1 MRLPDFVIGGAPRCG
16 TTWLAAALDRHP
28 SLYMAKP
35 AKPEP
40 KFFLVDALYARG
52 LEYYA
57 RTWFADVPAG
67 RLAGEKSTD
76 YLESAAAA
84 ERIARD
90 LPDTRLIFML
100 REPVERAYSNYR
112 WTRMNGLEHEDFE
125 TALRLEDDREQTL
138 PEPLRFARPY
148 SYYSRGV
155 YADLLQRYFD
165 RIDRRRILVA
175 KFEDIAERPSELLTQ
190 VHTFL
195 GVVPRPGD
203 ADNLGVVNPS
213 ERRDEDAIPPHVRA
227 HLRDRYRE
235 PNQRL
240 RTLLGPGFELW
251 D

>member
-1 MRLPDFVIGGAPRCG
+1 
-16 TTWLAAALDRHP
+16 
-28 SLYMAKP
+28 MARP
-35 AKPEP
+35 VTPEP
-40 KFFLVDALYARG
+40 KFFLVDRLYEKG
-52 LEYYA
+52 LTYYSE
-57 RTWFADVPAG
+57 TWFAGAG
-67 RLAGEKSTD
+67 PGQKAGEKSTD

-84 ERIARD
+84 DRIASD

-112 WTRMNGLEHEDFE
+112 WTRMNGLEREDFE
-125 TALRLEDDREQTL
+125 TALRLEDDRERTL
-138 PEPLRFARPY
+138 PEALRFARPY

-165 RIDRRRILVA
+165 RIDRRRILVS

-190 VHTFL
+190 VHAFL

-227 HLRDRYRE
+227 QLRARYQE

-240 RTLLGPGFELW
+240 RALLGPGFELW

>member
-16 TTWLAAALDRHP
+16 TTWLASALDQHP

-35 AKPEP
+35 ARPEP

-57 RTWFADVPAG
+57 HTWFANVPAG

-76 YLESAAAA
+76 YLESSQAA

-90 LPDTRLIFML
+90 LPDTHLIFML

-112 WTRMNGLEHEDFE
+112 WTRMNGLEREDFE
-125 TALRLEDDREQTL
+125 TALRLEEDRERTL
-138 PEPLRFARPY
+138 PEALRFARPY

-155 YADLLQRYFD
+155 YADLLQQYFD

-175 KFEDIAERPSELLTQ
+175 KFEDIAARPSELLTQ
-190 VHTFL
+190 VHVFL
-195 GVVPRPGD
+195 GVAPRPGD
-203 ADNLGVVNPS
+203 ADDLGIVNPS

-227 HLRDRYRE
+227 HLRARYQE

-240 RTLLGPGFELW
+240 RALLGPEFELW